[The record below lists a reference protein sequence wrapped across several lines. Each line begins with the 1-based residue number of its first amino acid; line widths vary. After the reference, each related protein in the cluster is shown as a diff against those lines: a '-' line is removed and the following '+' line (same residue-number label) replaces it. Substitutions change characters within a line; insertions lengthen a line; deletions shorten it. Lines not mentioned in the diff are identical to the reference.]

1 MSFASSFLAL
11 ASSEMKTTRSARF
24 LTEMLEIIPWEEY
37 LTILKPYTKPAK
49 TGRPRK
55 DTRILLKMYF
65 LQQWYGL
72 SDEATE
78 DAVYDRLS
86 FQKFLDINLSTDTVP
101 DSTTLEDFRHL
112 LETHKLSQIFFEAI
126 QSFMQRHNLV
136 MKKGT
141 SVDATIIEAPSST
154 KNQSKKRDPEMRS
167 TKKGNDWYF
176 GMKVHTGTDID
187 SKTAHTIHVTSAN
200 IHDSEKFEE
209 CLHGEEKAVF
219 ADKAYHKKQRKQN
232 MRQKGIYCGII
243 DKASR

>member
-11 ASSEMKTTRSARF
+11 ASSEMKATRSAKF
-24 LTEMLEIIPWEEY
+24 LTEMQQIIPWEEY
-37 LTILKPYTKPAK
+37 LSILAPYTKPAK

-55 DTRILLKMYF
+55 DTVVLLKMYF

-78 DAVYDRLS
+78 DAVYDRIS
-86 FQKFLDINLSTDTVP
+86 FQKFLDINLSSDTVP

-112 LETHKLSQIFFEAI
+112 LETHKLTQLFFEAI
-126 QSFMQRHNLV
+126 KSFMLRNNLI

-154 KNQSKKRDPEMRS
+154 KNKDKKRDPEMRS
-167 TKKGNDWYF
+167 TKKGNNWHF
-176 GMKVHTGTDID
+176 GMKVHAGTDID
-187 SKTAHTIHVTSAN
+187 SRTAHTIQVTSAN
-200 IHDSEKFEE
+200 VHDSEKFED

-219 ADKAYHKKQRKQN
+219 ADKAYSKKERKQD
-232 MRQKGIYCGII
+232 MRQKGVYCGII